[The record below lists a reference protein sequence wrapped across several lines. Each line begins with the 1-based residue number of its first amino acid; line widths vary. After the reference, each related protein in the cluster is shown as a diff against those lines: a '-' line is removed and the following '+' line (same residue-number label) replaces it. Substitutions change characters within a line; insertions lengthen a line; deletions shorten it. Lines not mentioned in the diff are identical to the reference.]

1 MAYNILIVDDSKLM
15 RQVIAK
21 TIQISGVSVGSI
33 YEANNGKEA
42 LDVMNKNWVDIVFAD
57 INMPEMNGIEMV
69 KAMSQSG
76 ILKTV
81 PVVIV
86 STERNVEKLAVLKEI
101 GVKAFVSKPFTPE
114 ILRDTIYQ
122 VLKHPDIAKP

>member
-15 RQVIAK
+15 RQVIGK
-21 TIQISGVSVGSI
+21 TIQISGVAVGSI
-33 YEANNGKEA
+33 YEAENGKEA
-42 LDVMNKNWVDIVFAD
+42 LEILSKNWIDIVFAD

-69 KAMSQSG
+69 RSMAKSG

-86 STERNVEKLAVLKEI
+86 STERNVAKIAELKEE
-101 GVKAFVSKPFTPE
+101 GVKAFINKPFTPE
-114 ILRDTIYQ
+114 SIRNVICGILGSSD
-122 VLKHPDIAKP
+122 AGS